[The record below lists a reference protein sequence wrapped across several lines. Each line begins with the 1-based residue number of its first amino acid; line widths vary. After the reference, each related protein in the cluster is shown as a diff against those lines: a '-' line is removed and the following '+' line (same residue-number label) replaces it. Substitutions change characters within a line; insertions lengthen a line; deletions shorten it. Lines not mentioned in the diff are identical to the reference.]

1 MCLPC
6 VLLFNPT
13 DLSVWCGAVSLLSSE
28 ALMNE
33 RDIQA
38 ELVNE
43 KKTDIIYIQKYE
55 YMMKEMQKNHI

>member
-1 MCLPC
+1 VLPC
-6 VLLFNPT
+6 
-13 DLSVWCGAVSLLSSE
+13 LSGSE

-55 YMMKEMQKNHI
+55 YMMKEMQKNHIWREKEIEMETETWPGRDQ